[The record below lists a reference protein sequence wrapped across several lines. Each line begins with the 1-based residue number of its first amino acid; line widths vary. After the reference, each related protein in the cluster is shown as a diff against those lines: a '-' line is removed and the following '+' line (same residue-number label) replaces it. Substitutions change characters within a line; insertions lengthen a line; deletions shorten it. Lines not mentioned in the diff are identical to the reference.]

1 MPESPKNILADTT
14 ELSLGAKR
22 IGLWLGPAIF
32 LIIYFFIAPAGIPP
46 AAVTV
51 MAITAWVAIWWVTE
65 PIPLAA
71 TSLIPIILFPLM
83 GVLKLGETTASYGQ
97 PIVFLYIGGFLIA
110 IAIEKTGLQRRIA
123 VHIIRSMGT
132 RLSMIILG
140 FMISTA
146 FLSMWISN
154 TATAIMMLPIGMAII
169 TATSDDG
176 GEHQAH
182 FRKALML
189 AIAYAASI
197 GGLATLIGTPPNLV
211 FAGVVRDTYHIDI
224 TFTQWF
230 EIGFPIT
237 VLLLIISWWYLVR
250 VGFPLGHARLAGGK
264 EEMNSRLSLSG
275 RMSSDEKKV
284 AIVFVSVAVAWII
297 RSFILEKIIPGID
310 DTIIA
315 MLGGVV
321 LFLIPSGE
329 GKNKKLINW
338 EDAGKLPWGIVLL
351 FGGGLALAEAFEKTG
366 LAQWIGQ
373 NMSALAGLGV
383 FVTILLVVALVNFLT
398 EFTSN
403 LATVTMILPVIAPIA
418 VSAGVH
424 PFMLMV
430 GATLAASCGFM
441 MPAGTPPNAIAFGSG
456 YLSIKDMVK
465 TGFWLNIASIIII
478 TCVVYF
484 LLGPMWGI

>member
-1 MPESPKNILADTT
+1 
-14 ELSLGAKR
+14 
-22 IGLWLGPAIF
+22 
-32 LIIYFFIAPAGIPP
+32 
-46 AAVTV
+46 
-51 MAITAWVAIWWVTE
+51 
-65 PIPLAA
+65 
-71 TSLIPIILFPLM
+71 
-83 GVLKLGETTASYGQ
+83 
-97 PIVFLYIGGFLIA
+97 
-110 IAIEKTGLQRRIA
+110 
-123 VHIIRSMGT
+123 
-132 RLSMIILG
+132 
-140 FMISTA
+140 
-146 FLSMWISN
+146 
-154 TATAIMMLPIGMAII
+154 
-169 TATSDDG
+169 
-176 GEHQAH
+176 
-182 FRKALML
+182 
-189 AIAYAASI
+189 
-197 GGLATLIGTPPNLV
+197 
-211 FAGVVRDTYHIDI
+211 
-224 TFTQWF
+224 
-230 EIGFPIT
+230 
-237 VLLLIISWWYLVR
+237 VR

-264 EEMNSRLSLSG
+264 EEMNRRLSLSG
-275 RMSSDEKKV
+275 SMSSDEKKV

-315 MLGGVV
+315 MLGGVI

-329 GKNKKLINW
+329 GKNNKLINW

-373 NMSALAGLGV
+373 NMSVLAGLGV

-465 TGFWLNIASIIII
+465 SGFWLNIASIIII

-484 LLGPMWGI
+484 LLGPLWGI